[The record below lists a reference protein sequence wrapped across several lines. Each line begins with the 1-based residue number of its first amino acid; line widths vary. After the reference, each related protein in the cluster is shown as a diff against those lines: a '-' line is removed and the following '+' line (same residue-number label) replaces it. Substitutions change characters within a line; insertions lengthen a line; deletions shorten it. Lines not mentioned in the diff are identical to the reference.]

1 MGKPAE
7 TLKKILAIEATAQCV
22 KALPVASLQFMQFMQ
37 NSSIYI
43 PEKMSYTDRCCI

>member
-22 KALPVASLQFMQFMQ
+22 KALPVASLQFMQ